1 MVLKKI
7 YSGNFDGKL
16 VHGDGILAELC
27 VKNGI
32 EVISSEDYK

>member
-16 VHGDGILAELC
+16 LQGNGILAELFIE
-27 VKNGI
+27 NGI